1 VDDKVVP
8 LRRRKVQTRE
18 ERIMD
23 WFERYSSYLTLSE
36 EGSITNEEV
45 IIQGVELRAEA
56 LEIKGQSY

>member
-1 VDDKVVP
+1 MDDKVVP
-8 LRRRKVQTRE
+8 LRRRKVQTKE

-23 WFERYSSYLTLSE
+23 WFERYSSYLTRSE

-56 LEIKGQSY
+56 LEIKGYSY